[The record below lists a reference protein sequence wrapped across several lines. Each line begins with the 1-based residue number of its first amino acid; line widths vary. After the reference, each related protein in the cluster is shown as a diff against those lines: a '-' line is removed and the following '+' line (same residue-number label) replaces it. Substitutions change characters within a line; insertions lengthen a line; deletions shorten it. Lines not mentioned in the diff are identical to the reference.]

1 MSDETEKLIQR
12 HIKLQTFLLI
22 LGSDKKG
29 KMNEPEKETQF
40 LSHQSWKYIV
50 DQVDVYLFV
59 KEIKHPQLL
68 VTDQFIKASPMSFFW
83 PQNKKIRYM

>member
-22 LGSDKKG
+22 LGSDKKV

-40 LSHQSWKYIV
+40 LSHQSWK
-50 DQVDVYLFV
+50 
-59 KEIKHPQLL
+59 
-68 VTDQFIKASPMSFFW
+68 
-83 PQNKKIRYM
+83 